1 MIYIKRNIKWRL
13 KKEKKNVTMALKKQI
28 KRGGK
33 SDNTKETK

>member
-1 MIYIKRNIKWRL
+1 MAIE
-13 KKEKKNVTMALKKQI
+13 KEKNKLQWTLKKQI

>member
-1 MIYIKRNIKWRL
+1 MAIEKR
-13 KKEKKNVTMALKKQI
+13 KKQVTMALKKQI